1 MLNNECFTHANLYL
15 FRIFSAYISY
25 NLSLLLHSMFIKDN
39 SIQSVINYFEEKLSE
54 TFSSREI
61 KLIARSF
68 ISKRL
73 GWESTDFISRNEEK
87 VSESDLL
94 FFREKINQLLEG
106 VPFQYALGETFFYNI
121 LLKTDNRGLIP
132 RPETEELV
140 DWIVNDHQN
149 TQGIRILDIGTGS
162 GCIPLA
168 IKSVMPNSKMTGI
181 DVDIDA
187 INLSKEN
194 ANALELN
201 VDFFQHDILSRID
214 LDMEWDVIVSNP
226 PYIPIREKSQMA
238 NHVLDYE
245 PEIALFTTNENPLVF
260 YEKIAD
266 FAAEKLSKNGS
277 LYFEIH
283 ESNAEAVVQVL
294 KNKNFEAITVKK
306 DLQGKDRM
314 VRCKR

>member
-1 MLNNECFTHANLYL
+1 
-15 FRIFSAYISY
+15 
-25 NLSLLLHSMFIKDN
+25 MFIKDN

-73 GWESTDFISRNEEK
+73 GWEVSDFIARKEEK

-94 FFREKINQLLEG
+94 FFREKIKQLLDG
-106 VPFQYALGETFFYNI
+106 VPFQYVLGETYFYNI
-121 LLKTDNRGLIP
+121 TLKTDKRALIP

-140 DWIVNDHQN
+140 DWIVNEHQN
-149 TQGIRILDIGTGS
+149 RKDVKILDIGTGS

-168 IKSVMPNSKMTGI
+168 IKCVFPNANVIG
-181 DVDIDA
+181 VDIDIDA
-187 INLSKEN
+187 LNLAKEN
-194 ANALELN
+194 AKALNLE
-201 VDFFQHDILSRID
+201 VEFQDYDILSSGKIEG
-214 LDMEWDVIVSNP
+214 EWDIIVSNP

-238 NHVLDYE
+238 KHVLEHE
-245 PEIALFTTNENPLVF
+245 PDLALFTANENPLVF

-266 FAAEKLSKNGS
+266 FAAEKLKSDGW

-283 ESNAEAVVQVL
+283 ESNADEVVQVL
-294 KNKNFEAITVKK
+294 KNRGFHAITVKK

-314 VRCKR
+314 IRCKLNEY

>member
-1 MLNNECFTHANLYL
+1 
-15 FRIFSAYISY
+15 
-25 NLSLLLHSMFIKDN
+25 MFIKDN

-54 TFSSREI
+54 SFSNREI

-73 GWESTDFISRNEEK
+73 GWESTDFIGRKEEK

-194 ANALELN
+194 ANSLEFK

>member
-1 MLNNECFTHANLYL
+1 
-15 FRIFSAYISY
+15 
-25 NLSLLLHSMFIKDN
+25 MFIKDN

-73 GWESTDFISRNEEK
+73 GWESTDFISRKEEK

-194 ANALELN
+194 ANALELT

>member
-1 MLNNECFTHANLYL
+1 
-15 FRIFSAYISY
+15 
-25 NLSLLLHSMFIKDN
+25 MFIKDN